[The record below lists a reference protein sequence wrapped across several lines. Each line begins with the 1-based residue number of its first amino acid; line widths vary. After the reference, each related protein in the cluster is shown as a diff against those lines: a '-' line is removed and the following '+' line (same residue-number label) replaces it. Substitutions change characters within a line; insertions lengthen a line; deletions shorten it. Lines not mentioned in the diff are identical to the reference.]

1 MIRGVVGQI
10 RWHRYPAASINGFTV
25 TPLRKDRSRWSLL
38 ATVVLSN
45 SFNLAQR
52 PLTFVAKLKH
62 GREWRWPIESMS
74 TQTRNG
80 VPTLVAELGRE
91 ESDVPL
97 RPPR

>member
-1 MIRGVVGQI
+1 MIRGVVGTI
-10 RWHRYPAASINGFTV
+10 RWHHYPAAAINDYTV
-25 TPLRKDRSRWSLL
+25 TPLDKARNRWSLR

-45 SFNLAQR
+45 AFNLAQR

-74 TQTRNG
+74 TQTVNG
-80 VPTLVAELGRE
+80 VPMLVAELGRE

-97 RPPR
+97 CPPR